1 MKLIREE
8 ADFQEVSYISEANK
22 AGKKRLYITG
32 PFLQYDKMNRNK
44 RVYSKNVM
52 DKAVKEYHKDY
63 IDQKRSLGELNH
75 PAEPIVNPE
84 RAAIRT
90 DSLKPVG
97 KNYYE
102 GKAMVLSTPMGKIV
116 ENLIDDGCKV
126 GVSSRGLGSLR
137 PHRDGY
143 NEVQD
148 DFRLTTAAD
157 VVFDP
162 SAQEAFVQGV
172 YEAAEWIFESGAFRL
187 VDLEIERQKLRES
200 HIKHLHEQ
208 KLSLLRKFLG
218 TL

>member
-1 MKLIREE
+1 MKLIKEDCDFSEMSCITE
-8 ADFQEVSYISEANK
+8 AK
-22 AGKKRLYITG
+22 GGKKRLYITG

-44 RVYSKNVM
+44 RVYSKRVM
-52 DKAVKEYHKDY
+52 ESAVNDYTRDY

-90 DSLKPVG
+90 ESLKPVG
-97 KNYYE
+97 KYYYE

-116 ENLIDDGCKV
+116 ENLLDDGCKV

-143 NEVQD
+143 NEVGD

-162 SAQEAFVQGV
+162 SAQEAFVEGV
-172 YEAAEWIFESGAFRL
+172 FEAAEWIFESGAFRL
-187 VDLEIERQKLRES
+187 IDLEYQREQLRQANMARLQ
-200 HIKHLHEQ
+200 EQ
-208 KLSLLRKFLG
+208 KLMLLKKFLG